1 MNFLYIILIIYLT
14 LFYSEFASI
23 LSTTPRDK
31 IYDTTRILMFS
42 GEGDNSDIEKT
53 TEDIIDETTFLQ
65 SVQHSE
71 TPRSLLSSTNR
82 ASVDEQNSI
91 IQSRTPKTF
100 ADLLPEKSLNPPQL
114 EQATTFEDLL
124 RPPNIFEDTKNG
136 RMKIDLKQKRLMI
149 QEALQISAFIFPSTI
164 DCKSY
169 LLTEGYKS
177 TRLMNLVM
185 PKWSLAIVYHNS
197 RTW

>member
-1 MNFLYIILIIYLT
+1 
-14 LFYSEFASI
+14 
-23 LSTTPRDK
+23 
-31 IYDTTRILMFS
+31 MFS

-100 ADLLPEKSLNPPQL
+100 ADLLPEKCGPKGPIGPIGP
-114 EQATTFEDLL
+114 TT
-124 RPPNIFEDTKNG
+124 
-136 RMKIDLKQKRLMI
+136 
-149 QEALQISAFIFPSTI
+149 TI
-164 DCKSY
+164 
-169 LLTEGYKS
+169 G
-177 TRLMNLVM
+177 
-185 PKWSLAIVYHNS
+185 PGHNS
-197 RTW
+197 LKNAKINKRNHRKLSLTHDFVLSDQKVHQTQST